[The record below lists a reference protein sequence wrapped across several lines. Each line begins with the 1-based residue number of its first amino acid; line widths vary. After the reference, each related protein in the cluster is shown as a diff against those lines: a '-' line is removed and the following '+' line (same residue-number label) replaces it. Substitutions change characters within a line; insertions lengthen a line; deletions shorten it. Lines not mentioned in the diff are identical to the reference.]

1 VLVWNCWS
9 SVNHFLV
16 GISSAEPRVHWG
28 CCIISEERWHRA
40 CGGGGSIF
48 SVVWVM
54 VGIIL
59 ADGLGLFS
67 GSSGGIMVHLST
79 GWGRVGE

>member
-16 GISSAEPRVHWG
+16 GISSAVPRVCWG

-40 CGGGGSIF
+40 CASSGSIF
-48 SVVWVM
+48 SVVWIT
-54 VGIIL
+54 VGTIL
-59 ADGLGLFS
+59 ADGFS
-67 GSSGGIMVHLST
+67 ASGRIIVHWSM
-79 GWGRVGE
+79 GWG